1 MNEAVDVVHQQLP
14 CAGCAGGVEG
24 APDGLLLVELPA
36 MVVVPTGSRQRQGR
50 YGQNQ
55 CPSHRSA
62 SILCSAQPARCR
74 TISSICVSREIRAW
88 PGALQGAFH
97 CTSGDSCPG
106 IEFTMARATSGSAAN
121 FWSAST
127 AESPTLTL
135 LSRFTAW
142 SRASSTSGSGCAI
155 FSL

>member
-14 CAGCAGGVEG
+14 CAGCAGGIEG

-62 SILCSAQPARCR
+62 SILCSAPPARCR
-74 TISSICVSREIRAW
+74 TLSSICVSPEIRPR
-88 PGALQGAFH
+88 PGARPPAVHSNPPYGV
-97 CTSGDSCPG
+97 
-106 IEFTMARATSGSAAN
+106 AN
-121 FWSAST
+121 
-127 AESPTLTL
+127 
-135 LSRFTAW
+135 
-142 SRASSTSGSGCAI
+142 G
-155 FSL
+155 